1 MAHQDKGVKNLSTH
15 EVKKIIYFKNPGPQN
30 TDKVITATKE
40 RVKEG
45 GIKHVVVASISGE
58 TALKVAEELQNLGI
72 SVVCVSGFPGWGTIH
87 EIEYPFVR
95 GKTRDALEKLKV
107 AIVDKMPSSLSDTLD
122 YGLARYG
129 YTPSS
134 WAIAETL
141 VSVGGYGLK
150 TAVEAIL
157 MATDYGAV
165 PPYTDVI
172 SMAGSD
178 KGADTAIVARSTYST
193 HMFSGDS
200 AQRFQV
206 LEIIVMPR
214 KKKWYKTIGVGG
226 LLIKEVE
233 RGETLGP

>member
-1 MAHQDKGVKNLSTH
+1 LSTH
-15 EVKKIIYFKNPGPQN
+15 EIKKILYFKEPGPHN
-30 TDKVITATKE
+30 THRVLAATKE
-40 RVKEG
+40 RIKEG
-45 GIKHVVVASISGE
+45 DIKHVIVASISGG
-58 TALKVAEELQNLGI
+58 TALKVAEELKNLKV
-72 SVVCVSGFPGWGTIH
+72 SVVCVSGYPGWGTIH

-95 GKTRDALEKLKV
+95 GKTRKALEKLNV

-129 YTPSS
+129 YTPAS
-134 WAIAETL
+134 WTAAETL

-165 PPYTDVI
+165 PPYQDVI
-172 SMAGSD
+172 SIAGSD

-193 HMFSGDS
+193 HVFSGDS
-200 AQRFQV
+200 AQRFQI
-206 LEIIVMPR
+206 LEIIAMPR
-214 KKKWYKTIGVGG
+214 RKKWYKTIGVGG

-233 RGETLGP
+233 KGETLGP

>member
-1 MAHQDKGVKNLSTH
+1 VKNLSTH
-15 EVKKIIYFKNPGPQN
+15 EVKKITYFKNPGPHN

-40 RVKEG
+40 RVEEG
-45 GIKHVVVASISGE
+45 DIRHVVVASISGE
-58 TALKVAEELQNLGI
+58 TALKMAQELKDQDV
-72 SVVCVSGFPGWGTIH
+72 SVICVSGYPGWGTIH
-87 EIEYPFVR
+87 EVEYPFVR
-95 GKTRDALEKLKV
+95 GKIREALERLKV

-129 YTPSS
+129 YTPAG
-134 WAIAETL
+134 WTIAETL

-150 TAVEAIL
+150 TAFEAIL

-165 PPYTDVI
+165 PPYKDVI

-200 AQRFQV
+200 TQRFRI
-206 LEIIVMPR
+206 LEIIAMPR
-214 KKKWYKTIGVGG
+214 EKKWYKTIGVGG
-226 LLIKEVE
+226 LVIKEIE
-233 RGETLGP
+233 KGETLGP

>member
-1 MAHQDKGVKNLSTH
+1 MKNLSTH
-15 EVKKIIYFKNPGPQN
+15 DVKKILYFKKPGPHN
-30 TDKVITATKE
+30 TDSVIAATKE

-45 GIKHVVVASISGE
+45 GIKHVVVASISGQ
-58 TALKVAEELQNLGI
+58 TALKVAEELKNQNV

-95 GKTRDALEKLKV
+95 GKTRKALEKLKV
-107 AIVDKMPSSLSDTLD
+107 VIVDRMPSSLSDTLD

-129 YTPSS
+129 YTPAS
-134 WAIAETL
+134 WTVAETL

-165 PPYTDVI
+165 PPYKDVI

-178 KGADTAIVARSTYST
+178 TGADTAIVARSTYST
-193 HMFSGDS
+193 HVFSGDS
-200 AQRFQV
+200 TKRFQI
-206 LEIIVMPR
+206 LEIIAMPR

-226 LLIKEVE
+226 LFIKEIE
-233 RGETLGP
+233 KGETLGP